1 MQGYSVHWYTGGSSI
16 RCMASIGSDSS
27 MYVDNQGLTCVNIGL
42 VAFDSMCYFITGTSI
57 WELSYVA
64 DGAPYSGTTLSQWD
78 ATGSKTTHI
87 SLKDKSP
94 GTNVCPAPALCD
106 MNSVEWADYTDAQIY
121 VCTAFPHS
129 CTSTF
134 TLGR

>member
-1 MQGYSVHWYTGGSSI
+1 MGLT
-16 RCMASIGSDSS
+16 GSDSS
-27 MYVDNQGLTCVNIGL
+27 MYVDNQGLKCANIGL
-42 VAFDSMCYFITGTSI
+42 VSYSFTCVLFAKVCI

-64 DGAPYSGTTLSQWD
+64 EGAPYSGTTLSMWGVGNQM
-78 ATGSKTTHI
+78 ATHI

-94 GTNVCPAPALCD
+94 GTNVCSAPALCEMD
-106 MNSVEWADYTDAQIY
+106 TVEWADSTDAQLY
-121 VCTAFPHS
+121 VCTASPHS

>member
-1 MQGYSVHWYTGGSSI
+1 MGLT
-16 RCMASIGSDSS
+16 GSDSS
-27 MYVDNQGLTCVNIGL
+27 MYVDNQGLKCANIGL
-42 VAFDSMCYFITGTSI
+42 VSYSFTCVILGEVCI

-64 DGAPYSGTTLSQWD
+64 EGAPYSGTTLSMW
-78 ATGSKTTHI
+78 GVGYLMTTHI

-94 GTNVCPAPALCD
+94 GTNVCSAPALCD
-106 MNSVEWADYTDAQIY
+106 MDTVEWADSTDAQLY
-121 VCTAFPHS
+121 VCTVSPHS